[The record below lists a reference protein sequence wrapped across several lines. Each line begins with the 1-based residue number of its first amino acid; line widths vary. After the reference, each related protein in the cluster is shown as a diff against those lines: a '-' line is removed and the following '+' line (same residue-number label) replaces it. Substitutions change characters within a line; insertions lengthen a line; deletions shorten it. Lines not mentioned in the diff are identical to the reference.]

1 MEVAKR
7 RWNWGVGGAGWH
19 VFLSFLGKPA
29 PFHRAEAEELENR
42 YVAAPAIT
50 SRQYQC

>member
-1 MEVAKR
+1 M
-7 RWNWGVGGAGWH
+7 AGH